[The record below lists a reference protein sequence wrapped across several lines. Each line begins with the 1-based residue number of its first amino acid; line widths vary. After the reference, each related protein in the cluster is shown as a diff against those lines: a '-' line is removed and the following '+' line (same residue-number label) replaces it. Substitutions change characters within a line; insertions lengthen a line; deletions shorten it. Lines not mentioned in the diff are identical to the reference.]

1 MKEAAID
8 MTPRPKTPHLFH
20 FQTATLKTIF
30 NIGTIGIMARLTI
43 PPQSYP
49 KTLDGIPRMDINTEH
64 ESNITVLAMG
74 RRINQ
79 TVKNLPRFLSIGISS
94 SFYFAT
100 KVLHLPYID
109 ILKRIFH
116 GVLSSIL
123 SQHQLFPAEAQ
134 NQNMLGYIH
143 EGRHY
148 RDT

>member
-1 MKEAAID
+1 
-8 MTPRPKTPHLFH
+8 
-20 FQTATLKTIF
+20 
-30 NIGTIGIMARLTI
+30 
-43 PPQSYP
+43 
-49 KTLDGIPRMDINTEH
+49 MDINTEH